1 MRSDRCGWDSCPK
14 VSVARS
20 KPLTTVQLVDE
31 DGTPARRRR
40 YVIVEG
46 KSERSGVLNDQGE
59 AELELDNDAQIF
71 FPDVDKPREA

>member
-1 MRSDRCGWDSCPK
+1 MIASHAD
-14 VSVARS
+14 A
-20 KPLTTVQLVDE
+20 LVLIASYVPWFDE
-31 DGTPARRRR
+31 DGAPARRRR

-59 AELELDNDAQIF
+59 AEIELAESAQIF